1 LIGSFL
7 LGLFHMT
14 LAEQTEAHQGQRRHF
29 LALIDEFQVYQGVDW
44 NSMLAELRKVG
55 GSFGLATQSLA
66 YLDKMDKTLRATVMA
81 NIDHLFAFAMAAEDA
96 RLLRELEGVEV
107 EDITNLDNY
116 MCYVRASLGTKRL
129 PVFSLTI
136 DPPAPGDEKAAQ
148 WIRRRSQQRDA
159 RPAAV
164 VDEMLASSS
173 ARVSSP
179 NLTQRGKHGQK
190 MRELFPVPTGQA
202 HEEQQ
207 VNTGT
212 RRKRHPSKA
221 KMVSTREQAAV
232 QIAQERQEPPQEQ
245 GWSRPL
251 LYEGVGPGEWGREE
265 QEHGT

>member
-1 LIGSFL
+1 
-7 LGLFHMT
+7 
-14 LAEQTEAHQGQRRHF
+14 
-29 LALIDEFQVYQGVDW
+29 
-44 NSMLAELRKVG
+44 
-55 GSFGLATQSLA
+55 
-66 YLDKMDKTLRATVMA
+66 MDKTLRATVMA

-179 NLTQRGKHGQK
+179 NLTQRGKHGPK
-190 MRELFPVPTGQA
+190 MGGLLPVPTGQTP
-202 HEEQQ
+202 EEQQ
-207 VNTGT
+207 ADTST

-221 KMVSTREQAAV
+221 KTTPAREQAAMPT
-232 QIAQERQEPPQEQ
+232 AQERQEPSQEQ

-251 LYEGVGPGEWGREE
+251 LYEGVGPSEWGREE